1 MDDFYA
7 ARSRTIPPLPWSNIA
22 PPFSLYGA
30 RTGNSLRAA
39 IALEEAGLAYVQQ
52 FIDLRAGAHRQP
64 DFLALNSAGQVP
76 ILVDRRVSLMVLTQ
90 SNAIMMHIANAAP
103 ERLLPGKSAIRR
115 ARFHESFFYFITDV
129 IAPNNAAFQMKLAGK
144 EKEADYLV
152 WRSVAKLEASERF
165 LVDGPYMAGDR
176 FTLADIAGYT
186 IARASE
192 ASVAWDRLGRLKAWF
207 DLVGSRDGV
216 RRGLQAFDVRKPN

>member
-1 MDDFYA
+1 
-7 ARSRTIPPLPWSNIA
+7 
-22 PPFSLYGA
+22 
-30 RTGNSLRAA
+30 
-39 IALEEAGLAYVQQ
+39 
-52 FIDLRAGAHRQP
+52 
-64 DFLALNSAGQVP
+64 
-76 ILVDRRVSLMVLTQ
+76 
-90 SNAIMMHIANAAP
+90 
-103 ERLLPGKSAIRR
+103 
-115 ARFHESFFYFITDV
+115 
-129 IAPNNAAFQMKLAGK
+129 
-144 EKEADYLV
+144 KEADYLV

-216 RRGLQAFDVRKPN
+216 RRGLQAF